1 MNGKIKKWEVLTI
14 KKLKQK
20 DISLANQYIAE
31 NSRLLEKR
39 LFDYHFKDSNTQS
52 VLFALKL
59 YQNKDG
65 GFGQGIE
72 PDFRLPDSSPMATS
86 IGLRILDELKE
97 TEQVKE
103 MIKKAVI
110 YLESTYNKNR
120 TGWYAVSDIVNEYP
134 HTPWW
139 NFNQDEKRTV
149 IDKNWGNP
157 TAELI
162 AYLYKHKE
170 YLKKL
175 DIDYLVDYAVSHI
188 NDKNKFNSENEVFC
202 FIKLYNCLSARK
214 QEKIRGSLSEAV
226 AHVIEYDEN
235 KWQEYVPL
243 PLHFVK
249 DPKNYKFNI
258 KEDKIQAN
266 LDLYVQLIKENTVI
280 EPPWGKAFYKDGL
293 KIAYKEWK
301 GVLTVETLKVLDN
314 FNRIES

>member
-1 MNGKIKKWEVLTI
+1 MLTI

-20 DISLANQYIAE
+20 DISLAKQYIAE

-97 TEQVKE
+97 IEQVKE
-103 MIKKAVI
+103 MKKKAAI
-110 YLESTYNKNR
+110 YLESTYNKKR
-120 TGWYAVSDIVNEYP
+120 TGWYSVSDIVNEYP

-139 NFNQDEKRTV
+139 NFDQKEKRTV

-162 AYLYKHKE
+162 AYLYKNRK

-175 DIDYLVDYAVSHI
+175 DIDYLVDYAVSYI
-188 NDKNKFNSENEVFC
+188 NDKNKFNSKNEVFC
-202 FIKLYNCLSARK
+202 FIKLYNSLSERE
-214 QEKIRGSLSEAV
+214 QEKIKDSLSEAV
-226 AHVIEYDEN
+226 AQVIEYDEN
-235 KWQEYVPL
+235 KWQDYVGL

-249 DPKNYKFNI
+249 RPKNYKFKI
-258 KEDKIQAN
+258 KEEKIQAN
-266 LDLYVQLIKENTVI
+266 LDLYLKLIKENTVI
-280 EPPWGKAFYKDGL
+280 KPPWEKDFYKDGL
-293 KIAYKEWK
+293 KIAYEEWK
-301 GVLTVETLKVLDN
+301 GVLTLDTLKVLNN
-314 FNRIES
+314 FNRVER